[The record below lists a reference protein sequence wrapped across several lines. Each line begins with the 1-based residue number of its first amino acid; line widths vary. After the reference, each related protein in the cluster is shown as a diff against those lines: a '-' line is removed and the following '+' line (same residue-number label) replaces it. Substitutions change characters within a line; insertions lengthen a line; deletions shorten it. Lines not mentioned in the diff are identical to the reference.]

1 MKNTRVNEIDL
12 LRILAVMA
20 VVLFHYGFRGFAA
33 DDMSVMPYPL
43 LSPFAKYGYLGVD
56 LFFMI
61 SGFVILMT
69 ASSASLKSFIISR
82 IVRLYPAF
90 WACCTITFIMIL
102 TIGGARYSATIN
114 QYLINMTMLSGFVN
128 VPPIDGAYWSL
139 FVEIKFYALV
149 AAVLIIGR
157 IHQAQL
163 FITLWL
169 IASVALEVFHISK
182 FRELLIVDYS
192 AYFIAG
198 AAYFM
203 VWSQRISLTRVL
215 IIIFSW
221 GLAIYEA
228 INRLPSIEEHYRTDI
243 NSHVVAVIITVFFL
257 VMCLVS
263 LRQTGFF
270 GGKRWLFA
278 GVITYPL
285 YLLHQNIG
293 FMIFNIAYPKINPHL
308 LFWVTVFLVIIAA
321 YAVHI
326 FVEKKFSQTMKIFLY
341 NISDSIPYLI
351 IRSSQRRKRPR

>member
-1 MKNTRVNEIDL
+1 MKNTRVNEVDL

-20 VVLFHYGFRGFAA
+20 VVLYHYGFRGFAA
-33 DDMSVMPYPL
+33 DDMSVMPYPI
-43 LSPFAKYGYLGVD
+43 LSDFAKYGYLGVD

-69 ASSASLKSFIISR
+69 ASKASLKSFIISR

-90 WACCTITFIMIL
+90 WACCTITFAMIV
-102 TIGGARYSATIN
+102 TIGGVRYSATIS
-114 QYLINMTMLSGFVN
+114 QYLINMTMLSGFID
-128 VPPIDGAYWSL
+128 VPAIDGAYWSL
-139 FVEIKFYALV
+139 FVEIKFYVLV

-163 FITLWL
+163 FISLWL
-169 IASVALEVFHISK
+169 IASVALEVFPIGK
-182 FRELLIVDYS
+182 LCDFLIVDYS

-203 VWSQRISLTRVL
+203 IWSQRISLTRVL

-221 GLAIYEA
+221 GLALFES
-228 INRLPSIEEHYRTDI
+228 INTLPSFEKHYNTVM
-243 NSHVVAVIITVFFL
+243 NSYVVAGIITAFFF

-263 LRQTGFF
+263 FRKTAFLGR
-270 GGKRWLFA
+270 KRWLLA
-278 GVITYPL
+278 SVITYPL

-293 FMIFNIAYPKINPHL
+293 FMIFNIAYPKVNQHL
-308 LFWVTVFLVIIAA
+308 LLWGTVLLSIGAA

-326 FVEKKFSQTMKIFLY
+326 FVEKKFSPTMKTFLY
-341 NISDSIPYLI
+341 KIL
-351 IRSSQRRKRPR
+351 